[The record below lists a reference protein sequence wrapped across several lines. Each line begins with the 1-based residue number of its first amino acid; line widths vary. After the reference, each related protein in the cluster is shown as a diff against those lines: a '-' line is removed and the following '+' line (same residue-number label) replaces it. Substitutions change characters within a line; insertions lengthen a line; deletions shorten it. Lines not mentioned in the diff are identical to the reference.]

1 VLGLRLRLRGMVLI
15 YFVNEYHLGALPSA
29 SLEVGFAGLRLRL
42 RLRGMVLIY
51 FVNEYHLVAG
61 LRLRGV
67 RNIDNL
73 VNCPLGF
80 IKYFIILNF
89 KTRL

>member
-1 VLGLRLRLRGMVLI
+1 MVLI

-51 FVNEYHLVAG
+51 FVNEYHLGAWPSASLEG
-61 LRLRGV
+61 DGINLLR
-67 RNIDNL
+67 
-73 VNCPLGF
+73 
-80 IKYFIILNF
+80 K
-89 KTRL
+89 

>member
-1 VLGLRLRLRGMVLI
+1 MLIYTSKLRIFIPCMPCQKLPKHAKMVLGG
-15 YFVNEYHLGALPSA
+15 
-29 SLEVGFAGLRLRL
+29 AGLRLRL
-42 RLRGMVLIY
+42 RLRGMVMIY